1 MKKKLLDIIGKNLLI
16 KGSLVILFGSVF
28 ANLGSYLFHLFM
40 GRLLGPAD
48 YGILESLI
56 SIIVLLGIPVS
67 VMSLIVVKFVSQNSD
82 QEEEVAVFLRFIG
95 KKFLLIGLFFLAAF
109 LLLIPL
115 FARLTKVNSPLLF
128 LGIGLTA
135 YLGIGLS
142 IISSTLQGEK
152 RFKELSYFSVFTTW
166 SKLLVGVILVILGWK
181 MFGAV
186 YSMVVSSVL
195 AFIFGFSFLRK
206 RYFSKKINVAFSFKK
221 SFVKIEQYSL
231 LVLLAVLSL
240 NSLVYT
246 DIILAR
252 YYLLP
257 VEAGQYAA
265 LSVMGKIIFFASSPV
280 VSVMFPL
287 VSESQKKG
295 KNYRRYMNL
304 SIFLILGISTVI
316 ALFYSLFPDLF
327 MSKLF
332 GKGYQGIS
340 SLLSLFAIFI
350 SLYSLCSLMI
360 NYYLS
365 IFKTKPIIWSAFLA
379 IIQVVLIVFYH
390 NNIRQVVMV
399 NIAACS
405 LLLLGLLIY
414 YFYERNE
421 KVVVGDCSGLPTGKN
436 HHR

>member
-1 MKKKLLDIIGKNLLI
+1 MKKKLLDIIGGNLLI
-16 KGSLVILFGSVF
+16 KGSLIVLVGSVF
-28 ANLGSYLFHLFM
+28 SNLGSYLFHLVM

-67 VMSLIVVKFVSQNSD
+67 VMSLIVVKFVSQNSG
-82 QEEEVAVFLRFIG
+82 QKEGISAFLKYVG
-95 KKFLLIGLFFLAAF
+95 KKFSVFGLFFLAVF
-109 LLLIPL
+109 LLLSPL
-115 FARLTKVNSPLLF
+115 FARLTKINSFPLF

-135 YLGIGLS
+135 YLSIGLS

-166 SKLLVGVILVILGWK
+166 SKLLVGVFLVLLGWR

-186 YSMVVSSVL
+186 YSMVISSVL
-195 AFIFGFSFLRK
+195 ALVFGFSFLRS
-206 RYFSKKINVAFSFKK
+206 RYFLKKMKPNFSFKK
-221 SFVKIEQYSL
+221 SFMKIEQYSL

-240 NSLVYT
+240 SSLVYT

-287 VSESQKKG
+287 VSESQRKKE
-295 KNYRRYMNL
+295 NYRRYMNL
-304 SIFLILGISTVI
+304 SILLVLGISAVI
-316 ALFYSLFPDLF
+316 SVLYCFFPEIF

-332 GKGYQGIS
+332 GESYRNVS
-340 SLLSLFAIFI
+340 SLLGLFAVFL

-365 IFKTKPIIWSAFLA
+365 LFKMKPILWSALLA
-379 IIQVVLIVFYH
+379 VLQVVSILFFH
-390 NNIRQVVMV
+390 KNIQQVVMV
-399 NIAACS
+399 GIFTCS
-405 LLLLGLLIY
+405 LLLSGLLIY
-414 YFYERNE
+414 YLYERKE
-421 KVVVGDCSGLPTGKN
+421 KITLGDSTCLPAGKN
-436 HHR
+436 NHG